1 MLAQAEIYVFMLFM
15 PYVFMLFMPLC
26 LYATYYLFIH
36 CNIIFGAISHACIC
50 TMLYFCAVHA
60 LERSPWNE
68 AKWNGAL
75 DGSLVKLSSLKVWK
89 LYWCDLEG
97 SQPLELLLCVGAIQ
111 RVVNYWSCC

>member
-68 AKWNGAL
+68 A
-75 DGSLVKLSSLKVWK
+75 
-89 LYWCDLEG
+89 
-97 SQPLELLLCVGAIQ
+97 
-111 RVVNYWSCC
+111 